1 MELEHRFSFALS
13 ASPNEAPKLLLT
25 PERVFSA
32 LPGIKGLKR
41 EGSRLSGELCGEAP
55 FFGEVCFPFESLLE
69 QEGPTRARLTPLP
82 LAEKRFWAELA
93 GLGALKEGELHY
105 DVRLVLHAEL
115 PEGEKWGGRAFRRMV
130 EAALSRHL
138 SRALSALP
146 KRVEL
151 G

>member
-1 MELEHRFSFALS
+1 MKLEHRFSFAL
-13 ASPNEAPKLLLT
+13 AAPPGNPDQLLFH

-32 LPGIKGLKR
+32 LPGIKALRRIGT
-41 EGSRLSGELCGEAP
+41 RLLGELCGEAP
-55 FFGEVCFPFESLLE
+55 FFGEVCFPFESELAR
-69 QEGPTRARLTPLP
+69 EGDHRARLRPLP
-82 LAEKRFWAELA
+82 IPEKRFWAEL
-93 GLGALKEGELHY
+93 GGVGTLNDGELRY
-105 DVRLVLHAEL
+105 DVQLVLHAEL